1 MQFFNVGSSILN
13 KRENMKSMLL
23 SLLVFAF
30 ITLPISQAQ
39 AKNTPCSGKMGGV
52 SHCSK
57 DGKFVCKNGKISQS
71 KKTCH

>member
-1 MQFFNVGSSILN
+1 
-13 KRENMKSMLL
+13 MKSRMM
-23 SLLVFAF
+23 SLFAVVFVVM
-30 ITLPISQAQ
+30 PISQAQ

>member
-1 MQFFNVGSSILN
+1 
-13 KRENMKSMLL
+13 MKSIIL
-23 SLLVFAF
+23 SLLALTF
-30 ITLPISQAQ
+30 ILSPMIQAQ

-71 KKTCH
+71 KRVCH

>member
-1 MQFFNVGSSILN
+1 
-13 KRENMKSMLL
+13 MKSIML
-23 SLLVFAF
+23 SLLALTFVW
-30 ITLPISQAQ
+30 LPMSQAQ

-71 KKTCH
+71 KRVCH